1 MSTRRNCCK
10 DFTSCTLVRPEM
22 STYFENRRD
31 TFTLASNLD
40 HITTTNKKKWKFLT
54 FFSFNLKAKFQ
65 DFEPKLV
72 WGASIGKSL
81 KNRLLF
87 NSILSWLERGLLHQI
102 LVSVMPYSFL
112 FPNLVLD
119 FQSVKRQG
127 HSGLPKTLSQ
137 NVQNRPSWA
146 YPKIPR
152 LVSLKS
158 VWLISQ
164 LSNHSV
170 QTLCQIP
177 IA

>member
-1 MSTRRNCCK
+1 M
-10 DFTSCTLVRPEM
+10 
-22 STYFENRRD
+22 
-31 TFTLASNLD
+31 
-40 HITTTNKKKWKFLT
+40 
-54 FFSFNLKAKFQ
+54 FNLKAKFTGL
-65 DFEPKLV
+65 EPQLV

-81 KNRLLF
+81 KNRLIF
-87 NSILSWLERGLLHQI
+87 NSILSRLERGLLHQI

-137 NVQNRPSWA
+137 NVQNHPSWTH
-146 YPKIPR
+146 PQIPR
-152 LVSLKS
+152 VVSLKS

-170 QTLCQIP
+170 QTLCRIL
-177 IA
+177 IARASICCMKT

>member
-1 MSTRRNCCK
+1 MVPLVPPAKVIKSQNFLK
-10 DFTSCTLVRPEM
+10 KVQLCTLVRPEI

-40 HITTTNKKKWKFLT
+40 HITTTDKKNLKFLT
-54 FFSFNLKAKFQ
+54 FFMFNLKAKFTGL
-65 DFEPKLV
+65 EPQLV

-81 KNRLLF
+81 KNRLIF
-87 NSILSWLERGLLHQI
+87 NSILSRLERGLLHQI

-137 NVQNRPSWA
+137 NVQNCP
-146 YPKIPR
+146 
-152 LVSLKS
+152 
-158 VWLISQ
+158 
-164 LSNHSV
+164 H
-170 QTLCQIP
+170 
-177 IA
+177 

>member
-1 MSTRRNCCK
+1 M
-10 DFTSCTLVRPEM
+10 
-22 STYFENRRD
+22 
-31 TFTLASNLD
+31 
-40 HITTTNKKKWKFLT
+40 TTTNKKKWKFLT
-54 FFSFNLKAKFQ
+54 FFSFNLKAKLQ
-65 DFEPKLV
+65 DFGPKLV

-170 QTLCQIP
+170 QTLCRIL
-177 IA
+177 IARPSIWCMETRF